1 MHLHRRNENQAVG
14 ASMSEGRT
22 PPKPMRAGVRTA
34 RADELITG
42 RLVGHGAANYQFR
55 RDQDPSYYVKLQTD
69 RGERVL
75 WGKDLERAVKSS
87 ASGVSVGDIVGA
99 RRADR
104 EVVTVIE
111 RQRDAQGR
119 VVSQSEQLAHR
130 NRWIV
135 EKVSFLTERA
145 RLARQLRD
153 EQLETRAMVRE
164 HPELASTFLTLRSA
178 ELYAAKKIADPKD
191 RERFVELVKG
201 AITGSIRRGEPLPT
215 VRMRD
220 TRQGVR
226 GNPSARRRA
235 RDESG
240 PAR

>member
-1 MHLHRRNENQAVG
+1 
-14 ASMSEGRT
+14 MSDGRS
-22 PPKPMRAGVRTA
+22 KSMRA
-34 RADELITG
+34 RAQRGQSDELITG

-75 WGKDLERAVKSS
+75 WGKDLERAVKAS
-87 ASGVSVGDIVGA
+87 ASGVGLGDIVGA
-99 RRADR
+99 RRTSR
-104 EVVTVIE
+104 EVVTVME
-111 RQRDAQGR
+111 RQRNAEGR
-119 VVSQSEQLAHR
+119 VVAQSEQLAHR

-153 EQLETRAMVRE
+153 EQLEARSMVRE

-178 ELYAAKKIADPKD
+178 ELYAQRIIEDPKD

-201 AITGSIRRGEPLPT
+201 AIAGSIHRGEPLPT
-215 VRMRD
+215 VRMRASRREPD
-220 TRQGVR
+220 ASSAKRETTRER
-226 GNPSARRRA
+226 PERTR
-235 RDESG
+235 
-240 PAR
+240 